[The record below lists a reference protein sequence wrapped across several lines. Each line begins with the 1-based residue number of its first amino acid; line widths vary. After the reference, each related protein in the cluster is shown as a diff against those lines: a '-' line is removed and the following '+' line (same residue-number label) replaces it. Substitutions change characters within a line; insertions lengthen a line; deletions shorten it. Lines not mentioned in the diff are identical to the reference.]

1 MRSIILCLLGVL
13 MLSSASAR
21 ISSSPI
27 EELIARSDEIV
38 IAKVTE
44 LLPTSSTQGDL
55 VYASASVEK
64 TLKGKLSGSFMFV
77 ASADWV
83 CDTSGAIKDE
93 TALFFLGH
101 ADNGMYYIQ
110 MAGRG
115 RMPFRQV
122 DGKTYVTLWDD
133 VLLPEDAPLIPGPD
147 ARSTFIRSVELGYIE
162 GLIGRQGR
170 GGKCE
175 GRDGVMSEGGGEGSL
190 SRR

>member
-1 MRSIILCLLGVL
+1 MRAIIRMGLLGL
-13 MLSSASAR
+13 MLLSSASAR

-27 EELIARSDEIV
+27 AELIASSDEIV
-38 IAKVTE
+38 IAKVLE
-44 LLPTSSTQGDL
+44 LLPTSSAKGDL

-77 ASADWV
+77 ASAGWV

-93 TALFFLGH
+93 RALFFLGH
-101 ADNGMYYIQ
+101 ADSGMYYIQ

-122 DGKTYVTLWDD
+122 DGKTYVTLWNE
-133 VLLPEDAPLIPGPD
+133 VLLPEDAPLIAGPD
-147 ARSTFIRSVELGYIE
+147 ARYAFIRSVELGHIE

-170 GGKCE
+170 GYVGK
-175 GRDGVMSEGGGEGSL
+175 GREGSL
-190 SRR
+190 EVR